1 MYFKKYLPV
10 VLGLIVVGCNSS
22 SDSPA
27 TPLDPTDPVDPP
39 VIVDPPVDPD
49 PTPDE
54 TSFGLPE
61 GVLTVTSVNCT
72 QVFSSTSALVDA
84 ASKEM
89 DAGTTLCLADGEYS
103 GDFQLSFGGNGTL
116 EQPIKVAA
124 ENPGKAILKGGEVAI
139 NMGGSYAQLQG
150 LIFDGVE
157 YGSNLIATRFG
168 TNDLCHNCRIS
179 EIAIIDAKAQD
190 DYGILVHIYGK
201 DVWLDHSVISG
212 KTVQNP
218 MISFNRWVDDS
229 WDEATKLAE
238 LAQGIVVYNNY
249 IANRPPANNKMY
261 AGSSDN
267 DYEAIRTGLSF
278 THHYPGNSFIVR
290 NVFERIQGE
299 AEVISNKGSNN
310 VIAYNTIRN
319 SYGSLTNRH
328 GNSNKIEHNFILS
341 EDYPLAGGIR
351 IADDGHS
358 VVNNYI
364 EGARYQNT
372 SHHGGIV
379 LLGYDG
385 AGDGDNGYQQVEN
398 VHVANNTIVDSVN
411 SLNIDGG
418 GKPQQPKTVYLANN
432 LIDKAIGPVI
442 TQAERGM
449 LPDSTVVGNI
459 FHGQAFSDDDA
470 VPLGT
475 AGIEFY
481 SANLQKGTD
490 TLYRPADSSP
500 NLDAVSDY
508 NKGDFTDVNL
518 DMDGQTRTQPSSV
531 GADQPLTSSVSL
543 KALSFADVGPSSY
556 QISKPQST
564 MLEAEIINP
573 AFDDELNAWTNNGAQ
588 IAEASE
594 SFSRSASA
602 QLNGSSSLSQTV
614 QLKANT
620 RYALS
625 AFVKGSYQLAL
636 GDIAKQ
642 AGVVTGDDYKWVSS
656 EFNSGDATEAL
667 LTLSLPDTVTTDTD
681 LVDGNLGEF
690 RSNSGSSDAWVQH
703 EDSGA
708 GLGDVGSSGDSAF
721 SDSGSTSSG
730 SARIRFK
737 NSASNHDF
745 TATPGLS
752 QTVANIPLNT
762 ELEYSLYYC
771 DNKGDSSLSTLHYG
785 AKDSTGAIIAQA
797 FAHVKDLSNAP
808 QGSVKSCF
816 KQVTLSFNSAAHSSV
831 EVFAYMQIDTAS
843 YDDAAIYAH
852 EQFTDDELEVRID
865 EFKLSYSAAPDA
877 ASEAFFDDIR
887 LMSRED

>member
-27 TPLDPTDPVDPP
+27 TPLDPTEPADPP
-39 VIVDPPVDPD
+39 VIVDPPVDPE
-49 PTPDE
+49 PSPNE
-54 TSFGLPE
+54 PSFGLPE
-61 GVLTVTSVNCT
+61 GVLTVPSISCDE
-72 QVFSSTSALVDA
+72 VFSSTSALADA
-84 ASKEM
+84 VSKEM
-89 DAGTTLCLADGEYS
+89 AAGTTLCLADGEFS
-103 GDFQLSFGGNGTL
+103 GDLQISFGGAGTA
-116 EQPIKVAA
+116 EQPIKIAA
-124 ENPGKAILKGGEVAI
+124 QNPGKAILKGGEVAI
-139 NMGGSYAQLQG
+139 NMGGTYTQLQG
-150 LIFDGVE
+150 IVFEEVR

-179 EIAIIDAKAQD
+179 EIAIIDAKAED
-190 DYGILVHIYGK
+190 DYGILLHIYGK
-201 DVWLDHSVISG
+201 NVWLDHSIVSG
-212 KTVQNP
+212 KTVKNP

-249 IANRPPANNKMY
+249 IANRTPADNKMY

-328 GNSNKIEHNFILS
+328 GNSNAIEHNFIIG

-418 GKPQQPKTVYLANN
+418 SKPQQPKQVYLANN
-432 LIDKAIGPVI
+432 LVDMAIGPVI

-475 AGIEFY
+475 GGIEFV
-481 SANLQKGTD
+481 SANLSKGD
-490 TLYRPADSSP
+490 DSLYRPTDSSP
-500 NLDAVSDY
+500 DLMAVSDY
-508 NKGDFTDVNL
+508 SKGDFADVSL
-518 DMDGQTRTQPSSV
+518 DMDGQTRSATTTV
-531 GADQPLTSSVSL
+531 GADQPLSSTVNL
-543 KALSFADVGPSSY
+543 RPLSFADVGPSSY
-556 QISKPQST
+556 QLSKPKAT
-564 MLEAEIINP
+564 MLEADIANP
-573 AFDDELNAWTNNGAQ
+573 AFDDGLTGWTNSGAQ
-588 IAEASE
+588 QAEESA
-594 SFSRSASA
+594 SFSRKSSAKVSA
-602 QLNGSSSLSQTV
+602 NSSLSQSIT
-614 QLKANT
+614 LSANT
-620 RYALS
+620 PYVLS

-636 GDIAKQ
+636 GNLASKS
-642 AGVVTGDDYKWVSS
+642 GVVTGDKYQWVST
-656 EFNSGDATEAL
+656 EFNSGSNTEATL
-667 LTLSLPDTVTTDTD
+667 SLSLPDTVTTSTE
-681 LVDGNLGEF
+681 LEDGNLGEF

-703 EDSGA
+703 EDSSG
-708 GLGDVGSSGDSAF
+708 GLGDVGSSGDTAF
-721 SDSGSTSSG
+721 SDSGSASSG

-737 NSASNHDF
+737 SSESNHDF

-762 ELEYSLYYC
+762 DLQLSMYYC
-771 DNKGDSSLSTLHYG
+771 DNKGDNSLSTLHYG
-785 AKDSTGAIIAQA
+785 VKDSTGAIIAQA
-797 FAHVKDLSNAP
+797 FAHVKDLDDAP
-808 QGSVKSCF
+808 QGDIKSCF
-816 KQVTLSFNSAAHSSV
+816 KQVSLGFDSANNSSI
-831 EVFAYMQIDTAS
+831 EVFAFMQIDTAS
-843 YDDAAIYAH
+843 YTDAQIYAH
-852 EQFTDDELEVRID
+852 EQFTDDEVEVRID
-865 EFKLSYSAAPDA
+865 EFALTYAAAPSGE
-877 ASEAFFDDIR
+877 SEAFFDDIR